1 MGVPYADVT
10 AAPAQAASSGK
21 WYDEAYFAKPAPIT
35 DISETVEADVVV
47 VGAGNGGCVAA
58 VSAAELARI
67 GIPARKIPRILGELT
82 ALLQA
87 DPGLADRPTALRL
100 ARALDALLP

>member
-1 MGVPYADVT
+1 MKNWKIGLGVPPQP
-10 AAPAQAASSGK
+10 AP
-21 WYDEAYFAKPAPIT
+21 KPARLP
-35 DISETVEADVVV
+35 
-47 VGAGNGGCVAA
+47 

-67 GIPARKIPRILGELT
+67 GIPARKIPRILRELT

-87 DPGLADRPTALRL
+87 DPGLADHPTALRL

>member
-1 MGVPYADVT
+1 MKNWKIGLGVPPQPD
-10 AAPAQAASSGK
+10 Q
-21 WYDEAYFAKPAPIT
+21 KPACLP
-35 DISETVEADVVV
+35 
-47 VGAGNGGCVAA
+47 

-67 GIPARKIPRILGELT
+67 GIPARKIPRIVGELA

>member
-1 MGVPYADVT
+1 MKNWRIDLGVPPQP
-10 AAPAQAASSGK
+10 AP
-21 WYDEAYFAKPAPIT
+21 KPARLP
-35 DISETVEADVVV
+35 
-47 VGAGNGGCVAA
+47 

>member
-1 MGVPYADVT
+1 MKNWKIGLGVPPQ
-10 AAPAQAASSGK
+10 PAQ
-21 WYDEAYFAKPAPIT
+21 KPARLP
-35 DISETVEADVVV
+35 
-47 VGAGNGGCVAA
+47 

-87 DPGLADRPTALRL
+87 DPGLADRLTALRL

>member
-1 MGVPYADVT
+1 MKNWKIGLGVPPQ
-10 AAPAQAASSGK
+10 PAR
-21 WYDEAYFAKPAPIT
+21 KPARLP
-35 DISETVEADVVV
+35 
-47 VGAGNGGCVAA
+47 

>member
-1 MGVPYADVT
+1 MKNWRIGLGVPPQ
-10 AAPAQAASSGK
+10 PAQ
-21 WYDEAYFAKPAPIT
+21 KPARLP
-35 DISETVEADVVV
+35 V
-47 VGAGNGGCVAA
+47 C
-58 VSAAELARI
+58 SAALARI

>member
-1 MGVPYADVT
+1 MKNWKIGLGVPPQ
-10 AAPAQAASSGK
+10 PAQ
-21 WYDEAYFAKPAPIT
+21 KPARLP
-35 DISETVEADVVV
+35 
-47 VGAGNGGCVAA
+47 

-87 DPGLADRPTALRL
+87 DPGLSDRPTALRL

>member
-1 MGVPYADVT
+1 MKNWKIGLGVPPQ
-10 AAPAQAASSGK
+10 PAQ
-21 WYDEAYFAKPAPIT
+21 KPARLP
-35 DISETVEADVVV
+35 
-47 VGAGNGGCVAA
+47 

-87 DPGLADRPTALRL
+87 VPGLAGRPTALRL